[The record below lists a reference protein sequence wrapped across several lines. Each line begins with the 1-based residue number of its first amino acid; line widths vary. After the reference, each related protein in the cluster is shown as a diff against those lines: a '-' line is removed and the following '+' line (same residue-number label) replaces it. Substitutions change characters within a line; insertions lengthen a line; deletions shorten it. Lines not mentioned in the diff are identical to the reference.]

1 MAPAQSAHSNILS
14 TFLWNLSRALSEPL
28 SAGEPLSR
36 EIEQRWMDRLAGVDV
51 FAEDHVRTALIYVRW
66 DD

>member
-14 TFLWNLSRALSEPL
+14 TFLWNLSRNLSR
-28 SAGEPLSR
+28 GEPLSR

-51 FAEDHVRTALIYVRW
+51 FAEDHVGTALIYVRW